1 MVVSAAVAEPAATS
15 LPAWPMPAVRF
26 VMADD
31 GDRCAAR
38 ARRFVAGVGLQAC
51 VFAAQGDCAPKLLMA
66 DWKPYEGTNGLVLG
80 LLRVLGAFG

>member
-1 MVVSAAVAEPAATS
+1 MLPGPSVLVVSAAVAEPAATS
-15 LPAWPMPAVRF
+15 LSAWPMPAVRF

-38 ARRFVAGVGLQAC
+38 ARRFVAGVGL
-51 VFAAQGDCAPKLLMA
+51 CAPKLLMA

>member
-1 MVVSAAVAEPAATS
+1 
-15 LPAWPMPAVRF
+15 VRF
-26 VMADD
+26 
-31 GDRCAAR
+31 C

-80 LLRVLGAFG
+80 PLRVLGAFG